1 MITDYSTI
9 YADALLL
16 DIPTIFIPYDIKEY
30 INKRGLIYNYSEVAA
45 GNKVLNQLEFINSIE
60 KILAGNFEHFEH
72 MTKVKKILHEHKD
85 SDSSKRVSLILKKQL
100 DLLK

>member
-1 MITDYSTI
+1 M
-9 YADALLL
+9 
-16 DIPTIFIPYDIKEY
+16 
-30 INKRGLIYNYSEVAA
+30 VAA

-72 MTKVKKILHEHKD
+72 MTKVKKIFHEHKD